1 VGVDEDV
8 SSVFSWQHLAEQMRR
23 RLAWRRSGADDAP
36 PVAAASLSPVRLAY
50 RDLLSAARSVQL
62 GRHPAETADE
72 FERRIAHLVSDNGS
86 AVPLLQLTEAYRHA
100 RYGIDPLSESDVRAA
115 REAAESVITALVPGA
130 PRGT

>member
-8 SSVFSWQHLAEQMRR
+8 SSVFSWQRLAEQMRR

-36 PVAAASLSPVRLAY
+36 PEAAVSLSPVRLAY

-72 FERRIAHLVSDNGS
+72 FERRIAHLVGDNGS
-86 AVPLLQLTEAYRHA
+86 AVPLFQLTEAYRHA

-115 REAAESVITALVPGA
+115 REAAESVIAALVPAA